1 VVSGQTQVSRI
12 GMIPLRVFRV
22 ALSDVMAMSQ
32 TQTTLR
38 MLLSFFTSATEDV
51 ISLHAHCDFSNVI
64 MYPPYP
70 GQAPLSACLSPD
82 VPETCTNGYLDPHRW
97 VMVAIRS

>member
-1 VVSGQTQVSRI
+1 MVSGQTQVSRI
-12 GMIPLRVFRV
+12 GMIPLRGFRV
-22 ALSDVMAMSQ
+22 ALSDFAAMSQ

-38 MLLSFFTSATEDV
+38 MPHSFTSATEDV
-51 ISLHAHCDFSNVI
+51 ISLHVHCDFSNVI
-64 MYPPYP
+64 TYPPYL

-82 VPETCTNGYLDPHRW
+82 VPETCTNGYLDRHRW

>member
-1 VVSGQTQVSRI
+1 MVSGQTQVSRI
-12 GMIPLRVFRV
+12 RIIPLRVRRV
-22 ALSDVMAMSQ
+22 ALSDIDVMSQ
-32 TQTTLR
+32 TQTMLR
-38 MLLSFFTSATEDV
+38 MLLSFTSVTEDV
-51 ISLHAHCDFSNVI
+51 ISLHVHCDFSNVI
-64 MYPPYP
+64 TYPPYP